1 MKKKWIIV
9 ISIIVIIALWILY
22 IYRRNTLNSLQ
33 NYQPFANVWNTVN
46 KQGINYKTI
55 SENMLGELIKYFK
68 KYEVEI
74 MPVYGTLLGM
84 IRHQDIIPWDDDI
97 DICIPKNKFNLLL
110 DNKEY
115 FKTKGIG
122 VVEVRPKYC
131 PGYFLKLY
139 DLSEPIIKG
148 KNWSWPFIDIFSWEQ
163 VGNNIIISD
172 VAVPWSKSFKIS
184 DVFPLKSNLFGKNI
198 LSIPNKPDIIL
209 NNMYGKDWETRYVS
223 TAWNHR
229 QEKAYKKTY
238 SINSSDVIKADDK
251 LFDNVWVIN
260 LEKRQDR
267 WDKSKERLEALGIH
281 PNRWTAT
288 NATDKD
294 FIDYYKTI
302 SKSKCS
308 RSEIACYKSHVKLWE
323 HLYNTGVEYAIIF
336 EDDII
341 FPPKVTK
348 DIIIN
353 VINDSWGFNIIFLGH
368 CYSHLS
374 SFEDPSSKV
383 GSALCNHG
391 YVITRKA
398 IEKILPMTNNYSIP
412 IDKVTKNFCNKNL
425 CYISHHIPLTKEQPF
440 WKGQGIVHQDEEL
453 GSNITDKKRNPF

>member
-1 MKKKWIIV
+1 MVKIGKLDMFQQHGIIAKKKHIKKLIQLILLMLLKLM
-9 ISIIVIIALWILY
+9 ISFLIMFGLLTWKNVKIA
-22 IYRRNTLNSLQ
+22 
-33 NYQPFANVWNTVN
+33 
-46 KQGINYKTI
+46 GINQ
-55 SENMLGELIKYFK
+55 K
-68 KYEVEI
+68 K
-74 MPVYGTLLGM
+74 
-84 IRHQDIIPWDDDI
+84 
-97 DICIPKNKFNLLL
+97 
-110 DNKEY
+110 
-115 FKTKGIG
+115 
-122 VVEVRPKYC
+122 
-131 PGYFLKLY
+131 
-139 DLSEPIIKG
+139 
-148 KNWSWPFIDIFSWEQ
+148 
-163 VGNNIIISD
+163 
-172 VAVPWSKSFKIS
+172 
-184 DVFPLKSNLFGKNI
+184 
-198 LSIPNKPDIIL
+198 
-209 NNMYGKDWETRYVS
+209 
-223 TAWNHR
+223 
-229 QEKAYKKTY
+229 
-238 SINSSDVIKADDK
+238 
-251 LFDNVWVIN
+251 
-260 LEKRQDR
+260 
-267 WDKSKERLEALGIH
+267 RLEALGIH

-398 IEKILPMTNNYSIP
+398 IEKY
-412 IDKVTKNFCNKNL
+412 
-425 CYISHHIPLTKEQPF
+425 YQ
-440 WKGQGIVHQDEEL
+440 
-453 GSNITDKKRNPF
+453 